1 MTEKK
6 ETRKLVRCVNSGVF
20 FGELKKLEGTKAVL
34 KNARNIWSW
43 EGARIKIS
51 ACINE
56 LFEIKVDND
65 VAVVDLAKRLKTID
79 KLAKSIRDN
88 IKFLTAE
95 YTLV

>member
-43 EGARIKIS
+43 EGANGLS
-51 ACINE
+51 S
-56 LFEIKVDND
+56 
-65 VAVVDLAKRLKTID
+65 LAKYGTSKPRECRFTCEVEEIILLDVCEVLSVTVK
-79 KLAKSIRDN
+79 AGKSIDEVE
-88 IKFLTAE
+88 AW
-95 YTLV
+95 